1 MNLPTWA
8 IDAVSGL
15 PGLVTKEE
23 AARFLKVSERTIA
36 TLCVSGKLKHVRR
49 SPRGS
54 SRVVIPRQFIAKY
67 LVDNSEGM
75 GREES

>member
-8 IDAVSGL
+8 IDAVSEL

-23 AARFLKVSERTIA
+23 AAEFLKVSERTIA
-36 TLCVSGKLKHVRR
+36 TLCVSGRLRHVRR

-54 SRVVIPRQFIAKY
+54 SRVVIPRQFIAEY
-67 LVDNSEGM
+67 LVENSRE
-75 GREES
+75 RDHEES